1 MKQTRP
7 YDVYHD
13 PNVPEVVQCR
23 PLLERFIV
31 RIEKL
36 LEEWPEHPTLK
47 QVGGFVCVLCFSF
60 IFISI
65 IFYFFILRF
74 IYIHCVCLVSV
85 ECKVLYGNKKIAHV

>member
-1 MKQTRP
+1 MQIKQSRP

-47 QVGGFVCVLCFSF
+47 QVGGFVCVLCF

-74 IYIHCVCLVSV
+74 IYMRHYTLCVSR
-85 ECKVLYGNKKIAHV
+85 IS